1 MRSRREGER
10 EEGERG
16 LCRAGAPFTLC
27 KREAVDQQVLTAALP
42 LPPHQG
48 PGVIGMYPLLRPGDE
63 PVDYCSQCQLRT
75 PSGTMEGGFE
85 FVRGSNDAPLGAPFE
100 ATCARAQLAV
110 PAYIF

>member
-1 MRSRREGER
+1 MLAPPRFGVLAGVTTQQQTRE
-10 EEGERG
+10 
-16 LCRAGAPFTLC
+16 PVT
-27 KREAVDQQVLTAALP
+27 VLA
-42 LPPHQG
+42 HHR
-48 PGVIGMYPLLRPGDE
+48 VRPGDE

-110 PAYIF
+110 PTYIF